1 MGFVLY
7 NSVVMSKKIKKLGI
21 IGGTFDPIHYGH
33 IGCAEA
39 AADAFDLD
47 EVWFMPANHPNFKQ
61 DRDVNDIK
69 DRLKMCELALAAH
82 GNEKFKVSDLE
93 ANREGTTFTSETLEI
108 LKTDYP
114 DTELFFIT
122 GTDAVFALPEWHNS
136 EEILQLATI
145 IAVTRKGYHEPNE
158 EQEKFL
164 TKYADKIKI
173 VEADVID
180 VSSSQIRQRL
190 WNRLDVSDYVP
201 SSIFNYMH
209 NNDLY

>member
-1 MGFVLY
+1 MRG
-7 NSVVMSKKIKKLGI
+7 MSEKIKNLGI

-39 AADAFDLD
+39 AAKAFDLD

-61 DRDVNDIK
+61 DRDVNDIHH
-69 DRLKMCELALAAH
+69 RLKMCELALRAY

-93 ANREGTTFTSETLEI
+93 AHRDGVTFTSETLEI
-108 LKTDYP
+108 LKKDYP
-114 DTELFFIT
+114 DTNIFFIT
-122 GTDAVFALPEWHNS
+122 GTDAVFALPSWHNS

-145 IAVTRKGYHEPNE
+145 IAVTRKGYHEPNA

-164 TKYADKIKI
+164 EKYADRIKI

-180 VSSSQIRQRL
+180 ISSSEIRQRL
-190 WNRLDVSDYVP
+190 WNRQDVSDYVP

-209 NNDLY
+209 NNELY